1 MYDVNWPQT
10 NEPLKVVQF
19 NIGGI
24 LTMRFGALY
33 DLHRNILAKYLDSC
47 GIQYETIEDPITHAI
62 RAVSKG
68 ERYEAV
74 GMGRARV
81 DIDQKKIDFHDMSG
95 DYMMGINVDHLR
107 QMKESAGGR
116 EFFTWT
122 GRDGDK
128 PLPV

>member
-1 MYDVNWPQT
+1 M
-10 NEPLKVVQF
+10 
-19 NIGGI
+19 
-24 LTMRFGALY
+24 
-33 DLHRNILAKYLDSC
+33 
-47 GIQYETIEDPITHAI
+47 TIEDPITHAI